1 MSMPS
6 LPKNFGQAIDLSS
19 LGKPP
24 VSANPSAG
32 YEVTA
37 ENLPKE
43 ILPVSNARVVFLIC
57 WSPRSAESMAL
68 LESMSTLAAQDLSAT
83 GEPAWILAS
92 VNVDAQPQVA
102 AALQVQAVPTALA
115 VIQEQLAPLFESNP
129 PIDQIRLVID
139 KVLALAAERGVG
151 SAPTGTEPAQAPV
164 VPAEPEEIEAME
176 AMERGDFASAK
187 DAFTRWSNR
196 KPGEQLAKIGL
207 AQTELLIRITGVD
220 PQSAIDAANTEP
232 SNITAQILAA
242 DIEISQGQNDVAFH
256 RLISLIKVLPGE
268 EKKVPREHLLALFS
282 LVDPTDPSLIKARQA
297 LASALY

>member
-1 MSMPS
+1 MSSPQ
-6 LPKNFGQAIDLSS
+6 LPKNFGQAIDLST

-24 VSANPSAG
+24 AAVNPLAG

-37 ENLPKE
+37 ENLPSE

-68 LESMSTLAAQDLSAT
+68 LESMSALAAQDLSPE

-151 SAPTGTEPAQAPV
+151 KAPVASEAGVAPV

-176 AMERGDFASAK
+176 AMERGDFTAAK
-187 DAFTRWSNR
+187 EAFTRWLNR
-196 KPGEQLAKIGL
+196 KPSEPLAKIGL
-207 AQTELLIRITGVD
+207 AQTELLIRIAGVD
-220 PQSAIDAANTEP
+220 SQSAIDAANTEP
-232 SNITAQILAA
+232 KNITAQILAA
-242 DIEISQGQNDVAFH
+242 DIEISQGQNEAAFH
-256 RLISLIKVLPGE
+256 RLISLIKVLSGE
-268 EKKVPREHLLALFS
+268 EKKAPREHLLALFS
-282 LVDPTDPSLIKARQA
+282 LVDPTDPSLTKARQA